1 MQEHR
6 GSAKALWKCVI
17 NIYPVAIFISNPR
30 PVQAPF
36 LMERGISE
44 STLSMICD
52 ACFWMATDDDALLDT
67 SNRLEAIL
75 RSGLKWAV
83 LSYHTPS
90 SESTRLH
97 ALTTKSEERP
107 PVAVHLIPTT
117 YSTKECYEK
126 GRDLDPG
133 SSVAWCN
140 LGVVVGVVV
149 NGQPYSA
156 KECYEKGREHD
167 PVYSGVWF
175 SLGSIDGGLVN
186 GQPYSAKE
194 CYGKGLEHDPEYS
207 GAWFSLGSIDGGL
220 VK

>member
-1 MQEHR
+1 M
-6 GSAKALWKCVI
+6 
-17 NIYPVAIFISNPR
+17 
-30 PVQAPF
+30 
-36 LMERGISE
+36 
-44 STLSMICD
+44 TCD

-75 RSGLKWAV
+75 RSGLKWAA
-83 LSYHTPS
+83 LSDHTPS

-126 GRDLDPG
+126 GLELDPG
-133 SSVAWCN
+133 SSVAWCK

-156 KECYEKGREHD
+156 KVCYEKGLVHD
-167 PVYSGVWF
+167 
-175 SLGSIDGGLVN
+175 LV
-186 GQPYSAKE
+186 S
-194 CYGKGLEHDPEYS
+194 S
-207 GAWFSLGSIDGGL
+207 GAWFSLGSIDNGL
-220 VK
+220 VNGQPCSAELLFGWLPRDLPTSLAVQKAGGHLSS